1 MDDVRRIG
9 DKMLRA
15 MNELE
20 GKAPHVPVLVE
31 LTAVEAGIVLTAL
44 TLVTA
49 VRAVVK

>member
-9 DKMLRA
+9 DKMMRA
-15 MNELE
+15 MNSLE
-20 GKAPHVPVLVE
+20 GNAPHVADLVE
-31 LTAVEAGIVLTAL
+31 LTAVEAGIILTAL